1 MKRPVRVVK
10 AKHPGYA
17 NPVPASSR
25 VYPEGYPMPEI
36 ILASGSKARETLLTN
51 AGLSFRAQPARI
63 DEAAIKA
70 ALAAENATP
79 RDIADALAEFKARKV
94 AEKHPGAVVIG
105 SDQVLGVK
113 GGILSKPA
121 SREVAAEQLRALRG
135 QQHRLLSAVVVYE
148 DAEPVWRHVGQ
159 VRLTMRDVSDVF
171 LNAYL
176 DRNWPGI
183 GDSVGGYKLE
193 EEGIRLFSRVEGDYF
208 TVLGLP
214 LLDLLGFLA
223 QKGVIDG

>member
-1 MKRPVRVVK
+1 
-10 AKHPGYA
+10 
-17 NPVPASSR
+17 
-25 VYPEGYPMPEI
+25 MPEI
-36 ILASGSKARETLLTN
+36 ILASGSHVRKKLLTN

-63 DEAAIKA
+63 DEDAIKA

-105 SDQVLGVK
+105 TDQVLEFQ

-121 SREVAAEQLRALRG
+121 SRDAASEQLRALRG

-159 VRLTMRDVSDVF
+159 VRLTMRDVSDGF

>member
-1 MKRPVRVVK
+1 
-10 AKHPGYA
+10 
-17 NPVPASSR
+17 
-25 VYPEGYPMPEI
+25 MPEI
-36 ILASGSKARETLLTN
+36 ILASGSHVRKKLLTN

-63 DEAAIKA
+63 DEDAIKA

-105 SDQVLGVK
+105 TDQVLEFQ

-121 SREVAAEQLRALRG
+121 SRDAVSEQLRALRG

-159 VRLTMRDVSDVF
+159 VRLTMRDVSDGF

>member
-1 MKRPVRVVK
+1 
-10 AKHPGYA
+10 
-17 NPVPASSR
+17 
-25 VYPEGYPMPEI
+25 MPEI
-36 ILASGSKARETLLTN
+36 ILASGSQARKTLLNN
-51 AGLSFRAQPARI
+51 AGLRFRAQPARI

-70 ALAAENATP
+70 ALVAEGATP

-105 SDQVLGVK
+105 SDQVLEFQGA
-113 GGILSKPA
+113 ILSKPGQPGGG
-121 SREVAAEQLRALRG
+121 RRADPRLRG

-148 DAEPVWRHVGQ
+148 VGTRLAPCRAGAVDDARCQ
-159 VRLTMRDVSDVF
+159 RRF
-171 LNAYL
+171 LDGYL

-193 EEGIRLFSRVEGDYF
+193 EEGIRLFSRIDGDYF